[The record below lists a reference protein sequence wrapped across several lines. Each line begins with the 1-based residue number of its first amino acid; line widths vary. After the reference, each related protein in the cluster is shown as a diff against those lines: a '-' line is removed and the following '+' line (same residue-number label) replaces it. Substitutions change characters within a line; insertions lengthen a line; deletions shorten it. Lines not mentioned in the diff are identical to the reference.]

1 MVFIT
6 FFRAEANI
14 SFFIDTRSSR
24 FLSPTPNVFAVELA
38 IASECANLISMNGRI
53 KAVHGDVVE
62 VGFSG
67 GLPNIRDALSVKKP
81 DGSKLLLE
89 VHDHASPTSVKAVAL
104 GFTQGLRRNLEVS
117 QEGGPLE
124 IPVCKGSL
132 GRAFN
137 IFGEP
142 VDGKPPLEH
151 FSLRPIHASPPSL
164 TRQSAASGILE
175 TGIKIIDLL
184 SPFPKGGKVGMF
196 GGAGVGK
203 TVLLMEFI
211 YKISKEYSGISV
223 FCGVGERMREGHE
236 LWREMQERGILDNAI
251 LVFGQMCESPGI
263 RFRVTLSAITISEFF
278 RDEAHRDVLFL
289 MDNVYRFVQAGNE
302 VSVLLGRLSSRVGY
316 QPTLA
321 SELAEVEERLVSTKR
336 ASITSVQAIY
346 VPADD
351 ITDPAVANVFP
362 HLDTSVVL
370 SRSIASKGLYPAVD
384 PLVSTSKF
392 LNPEDVGKRHYE
404 VARDVKEHL
413 SRYKELLDIISILGI
428 EELSKEDR
436 LAVQRARRLEKFL
449 TQPFFITQAFTG
461 REGRHVPLEQTI
473 EGCEKIMGGEMDE
486 VPEEAFFMVGDI
498 GEAQ

>member
-1 MVFIT
+1 MVGI
-6 FFRAEANI
+6 
-14 SFFIDTRSSR
+14 
-24 FLSPTPNVFAVELA
+24 
-38 IASECANLISMNGRI
+38 I

-62 VGFSG
+62 VEFTG
-67 GLPNIRDALSVKKP
+67 GLPNIHDALSVEKS
-81 DGSKLLLE
+81 DGSRLFLE
-89 VHDHASPTSVKAVAL
+89 VHDHTSPTSVKAIAL
-104 GFTQGLRRNLEVS
+104 GFTQGLRRNLEVRH
-117 QEGGPLE
+117 EGGPLK
-124 IPVCKGSL
+124 IPVCRDCL

-137 IFGEP
+137 VFGEP
-142 VDGKPPLEH
+142 IDEDPPLES
-151 FSLRPIHASPPSL
+151 FSLRPIHYPSPSL
-164 TRQSAASGILE
+164 SRQSAASGILE

-184 SPFPKGGKVGMF
+184 SPFPRGGKVGMF

-251 LVFGQMCESPGI
+251 LVFGQMCEAPGI
-263 RFRVTLSAITISEFF
+263 RFRVPLSAVTISEFF
-278 RDEAHRDVLFL
+278 RDDVHSDVLFL
-289 MDNVYRFVQAGNE
+289 VDNVYRFVQAGNE

-316 QPTLA
+316 QPTLS

-351 ITDPAVANVFP
+351 ITDPAVANVSP

-370 SRSIASKGLYPAVD
+370 SRTIASKGIYPALD
-384 PLVSTSKF
+384 PLLSTSKF
-392 LNPEDVGKRHYE
+392 LNPEDVGREHYDT
-404 VARDVKEHL
+404 AHDVREHL

-428 EELSKEDR
+428 EELSQDDR
-436 LAVQRARRLEKFL
+436 EVVRRARRLERFL

-461 REGRHVPLEQTI
+461 REGKHVPLERTI
-473 EGCEKIMGGEMDE
+473 EGCRRIVDGKMDDA
-486 VPEEAFFMVGDI
+486 PEESFFMVGDI
-498 GEAQ
+498 EEVR

>member
-1 MVFIT
+1 MKGWIT
-6 FFRAEANI
+6 
-14 SFFIDTRSSR
+14 
-24 FLSPTPNVFAVELA
+24 A
-38 IASECANLISMNGRI
+38 I
-53 KAVHGDVVE
+53 HGDVIEVE
-62 VGFSG
+62 FAG
-67 GLPNIRDALSVKKP
+67 GIPHIHDALSVEKD
-81 DGSKLLLE
+81 DGSKLFLE
-89 VHDHASPTSVKAVAL
+89 VHDHTSPTSIKAIAL
-104 GFTQGLRRNLEVS
+104 GFTQGLRRNLAVS
-117 QEGGPLE
+117 HEGGPLT
-124 IPVCKGSL
+124 IPVCRECL

-142 VDGKPPLEH
+142 IDENPPLEQ
-151 FSLRPIHASPPSL
+151 FNLRPMHATPPSL
-164 TRQSAASGILE
+164 AKQSTGSGILE

-211 YKISKEYSGISV
+211 YKVSKHYAGISI

-236 LWREMQERGILDNAI
+236 LWREMQERGIIDNAI

-263 RFRVTLSAITISEFF
+263 RFRVPLSAVTLSEFF
-278 RDEAHRDVLFL
+278 RDDVGRDVLFL
-289 MDNVYRFVQAGNE
+289 VDNVYRFVQAGNE

-321 SELAEVEERLVSTKR
+321 AELAEVEERLVSTKT
-336 ASITSVQAIY
+336 AAITSVQAIY

-370 SRSIASKGLYPAVD
+370 SRSIAAKGLYPAVD
-384 PLVSTSKF
+384 PLVSSSKF
-392 LNPEDVGKRHYE
+392 LNPEDVGDEHYDVAHE
-404 VARDVKEHL
+404 VREHL

-428 EELSKEDR
+428 EELSEEDR
-436 LAVQRARRLEKFL
+436 SVVMRARRLERFL

-461 REGRHVPLEQTI
+461 RGGKHVPLEKTI
-473 EGCEKIMGGEMDE
+473 EGCRMILEGEKDD
-486 VPEEAFFMVGDI
+486 VPEGAFFMVGDL
-498 GEAQ
+498 EEV